1 MLGQYSGEIEG
12 LSRAAEYRKLLRNIE
27 LNSYIFLFLL
37 IFYFRKILIFKC
49 ESYRIIRSVL

>member
-27 LNSYIFLFLL
+27 LNSFLFLL